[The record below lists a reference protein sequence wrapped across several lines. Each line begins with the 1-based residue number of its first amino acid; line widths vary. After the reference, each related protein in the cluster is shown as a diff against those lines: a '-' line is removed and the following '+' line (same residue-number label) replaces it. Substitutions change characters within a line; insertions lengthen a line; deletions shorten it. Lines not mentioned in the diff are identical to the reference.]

1 MKTASTKAP
10 NNPNSLLARFSD
22 SSPIIKVAIGGGIF
36 LAVYFLAIDPMLG
49 KLAAWNTRADQKA
62 ASLAEYGR
70 KEQAMKA
77 ARDAVVLGRGRF
89 GTVSLPEDI
98 DTRSSAFNTEVD
110 EILGRWNLEQLNVS
124 TKSTSMANGTLTKAV
139 PSDQKVDRLT
149 KDVQF
154 VSTPETAAMVIAELE
169 QSPLVSAVS
178 RVQLRTGEKGA
189 RKVRTQLAVET
200 WVTKRKDSK

>member
-1 MKTASTKAP
+1 VKTASTKAP

>member
-10 NNPNSLLARFSD
+10 SNPNSLLARFSD

-70 KEQAMKA
+70 KEEAMKS
-77 ARDAVVLGRGRF
+77 ARAAVVLGRARF